1 MCEMDVFVSFES
13 LDFRMSL
20 DDLGDILY
28 NDICVDRHFLNMIR
42 VSKQAK
48 EYLVSAVPLCPYS
61 RDEIYFGCFGS
72 RIPLRKKK
80 EDALWH

>member
-20 DDLGDILY
+20 DDLGDILF
-28 NDICVDRHFLNMIR
+28 NVICVDRHFLNMIR

-48 EYLVSAVPLCPYS
+48 EYLVSAVPLFHIAGMKYILVVLAAES
-61 RDEIYFGCFGS
+61 
-72 RIPLRKKK
+72 
-80 EDALWH
+80 H